1 MNTTTTT
8 TTTTDDNKNNNNN
21 NKNNNNENTNEY
33 PEVGKPE
40 YRTWIRP
47 PENVL
52 RTGKSQ

>member
-40 YRTWIRP
+40 YRTRIRP